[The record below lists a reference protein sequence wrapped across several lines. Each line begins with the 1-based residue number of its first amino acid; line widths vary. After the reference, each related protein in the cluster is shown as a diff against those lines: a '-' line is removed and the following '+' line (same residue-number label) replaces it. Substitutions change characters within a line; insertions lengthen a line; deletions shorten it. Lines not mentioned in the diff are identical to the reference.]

1 MTAIEVKHLHK
12 TFRIPHEKRTTI
24 FETLTGIFKPPA
36 YETFHALTDI
46 NFTIEEGEALGI
58 IGENGSG
65 KSTLLKIIAN
75 ILRPSSGKFI
85 ALKKITPFLELGVGF
100 QADLT
105 AAENIKIYA
114 TIMGMR
120 KKEISSKLDDIIE
133 FAGLEKF
140 KDTKLKNFSSGM
152 QVRLAF
158 STAIQTDPAILLM
171 DEVLAVGDMEF
182 QQKCL
187 DVLNQ
192 YRKKGITIIFVSHD
206 LGAVRRFCDKVLL
219 LNEGKQVAIGDP
231 SEVIDRY
238 VYSRSETSPSDNNE
252 PESNENDESEL
263 NENNES
269 ESNENKMRNNEDKLT
284 SLQTT
289 KKIAEIIDVKFYDK
303 FGHAN
308 TSFNSLDPM
317 KVRIFYNAKERVEDP
332 VFGIALYS
340 ERGKHLF
347 GTNTYL
353 KNYPIDSI
361 LGSGYIDLL
370 IEKIPLQIGKFLVT
384 VDLVQSKNYVPL
396 DHKDKQYSFSVIP
409 IGYEEGTLGISC
421 SWLLS
426 SERAI

>member
-1 MTAIEVKHLHK
+1 MTAIEVEHLHK

-24 FETLTGIFKPPA
+24 FETLTGVFKPPT
-36 YETFHALTDI
+36 YETFHALKDI
-46 NFTIEEGEALGI
+46 NFTVEEGEALGI

-75 ILRPSSGKFI
+75 ILRPSSGSVT
-85 ALKKITPFLELGVGF
+85 ALKKLTPFLELGVGF
-100 QADLT
+100 QPDLT

-114 TIMGMR
+114 TIMGMQKR
-120 KKEISSKLDDIIE
+120 EINDKLDDIIE

-158 STAIQTDPAILLM
+158 STAIQTDPEILLM

-187 DVLNQ
+187 DVLSQ
-192 YRKKGITIIFVSHD
+192 YRKEGVTIVFVSHD
-206 LGAVRRFCDKVLL
+206 LGAVRRFCDKTLL
-219 LNEGKQVAIGDP
+219 LNKGEQVAIGDP

-252 PESNENDESEL
+252 SESK
-263 NENNES
+263 ENNES

-289 KKIAEIIDVKFYDK
+289 KKMAEIIDVKFYDK

-317 KVRIFYNAKERVEDP
+317 KARIFYNAKERIEDP

-370 IEKIPLQIGKFLVT
+370 IEKIPLQIGKFLMT
-384 VDLVQSKNYVPL
+384 VDLVQSKDYVPL

-421 SWLLS
+421 SWQLN